1 MSSPLYLHPVSQ
13 PVALFEQFIATAPQT
28 IVLKEKIFSFSG
40 DSFEI
45 KLLDD
50 AATPLLKVDGA
61 VFSLSGRKRVE
72 DMHGNH
78 LYDLRK
84 EHMHLHTTYVME
96 DAAGTKICEV
106 RSSYKLIG
114 SKATATYTNP
124 WDGRTVN
131 LIMQGNWMDHRAK
144 IVNEE
149 TGEPVASI
157 LRKRFTGRHIFFGQ
171 DTYVVTVAPGVDTAL
186 IAGLC
191 ICFDEKNND

>member
-1 MSSPLYLHPVSQ
+1 MSSSPLYLHPVSQ
-13 PVALFEQFIATAPQT
+13 PVALFEQFIATQPQT
-28 IVLKEKIFSFSG
+28 IGLKEKIFSLSG

-45 KLLDD
+45 KLDSG
-50 AATPLLKVDGA
+50 APLLKVNGA
-61 VFSLSGRKRVE
+61 FFSLSGRKRVE

-96 DAAGTKICEV
+96 DPDGNKICEV
-106 RSSYKLIG
+106 KSSYKLIG
-114 SKATATYTNP
+114 SKATATYTDP
-124 WDGRTVN
+124 RDGRTVS
-131 LIMQGNWMDHRAK
+131 LIMQGNWMDHLAK

-157 LRKRFTGRHIFFGQ
+157 LRKRFTARHIFFGQ
-171 DTYVVTVAPGVDTAL
+171 DTYVVTVAPGVDISL